1 MSSSSDYRKV
11 KGILYII
18 SGFFVVVVVFF
29 CCCCCC
35 CLLMTPL
42 SDYMRI

>member
-18 SGFFVVVVVFF
+18 SGLFVCLFV
-29 CCCCCC
+29 C